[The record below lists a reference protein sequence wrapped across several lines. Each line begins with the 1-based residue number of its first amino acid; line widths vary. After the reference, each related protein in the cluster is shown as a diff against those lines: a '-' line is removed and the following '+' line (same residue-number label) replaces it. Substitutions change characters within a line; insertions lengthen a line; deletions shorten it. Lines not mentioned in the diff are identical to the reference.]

1 MRQLRS
7 KINES
12 TIFAVQSL
20 LQCRIY
26 LGNAGFHLFS
36 WQDAHH
42 AEFCT
47 GLTLANRFY
56 DPADSLYDFV
66 VGIEQEIVGAYQQ
79 ENVLCRKTVQLTV
92 VDTPQYIFCFVPAK
106 SEITD
111 SLSFEKFIP
120 GFCSKLIVCNR
131 FASPEM
137 RDRVADHH
145 HFGSIFAYLVSRSL
159 RGVRTSRMDLFAACK
174 GYMK

>member
-1 MRQLRS
+1 MVYCSVFMRQLRS

-36 WQDAHH
+36 RQDAHH

-79 ENVLCRKTVQLTV
+79 ENVLCLKTVQLTV

-111 SLSFEKFIP
+111 SLSLSQDSVP
-120 GFCSKLIVCNR
+120 N
-131 FASPEM
+131 
-137 RDRVADHH
+137 
-145 HFGSIFAYLVSRSL
+145 
-159 RGVRTSRMDLFAACK
+159 
-174 GYMK
+174 

>member
-36 WQDAHH
+36 RQDAHH

-79 ENVLCRKTVQLTV
+79 ENVLCLKTVQLTM
-92 VDTPQYIFCFVPAK
+92 VDTPQYIFCFDPAK

-111 SLSFEKFIP
+111 PLSFEKFIP
-120 GFCSKLIVCNR
+120 GFWSKLIVCNR
-131 FASPEM
+131 FASLEM

-145 HFGSIFAYLVSRSL
+145 HFGSTLLI
-159 RGVRTSRMDLFAACK
+159 
-174 GYMK
+174 